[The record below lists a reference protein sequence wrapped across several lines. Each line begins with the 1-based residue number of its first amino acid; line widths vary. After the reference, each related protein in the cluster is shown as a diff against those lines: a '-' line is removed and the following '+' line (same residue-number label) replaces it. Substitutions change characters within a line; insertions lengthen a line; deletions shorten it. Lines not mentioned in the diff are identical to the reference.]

1 MPRRSFLG
9 YNALM
14 RRRNSLFRWLSG
26 WLLLS
31 MLGVGILGGVGLSVR
46 AAPRQQAVGS
56 VVISEFRTNGPN
68 GGTDEFIELFNQ
80 TSSNICIENW
90 QLRALT
96 GTGNEA
102 VRATIPAGVAIGPG
116 SHYLIANNG
125 YGGTADLTYGTGIVD
140 NGGIAIFDDNGVKI
154 DSVGTSSTFTTY
166 AEGTSL
172 NPLTGN
178 QDQSYHR
185 SFDSGMGIYIDTDD
199 NSSDFQIVSPST
211 PENSI
216 GSPATCNFAPLS
228 VIISEV
234 AWAGTKAYFG
244 DEWIELYNPGAQTIQ
259 LDGWILTNESG
270 SFYISFDS
278 SDSIGSGNFF
288 LIEHGSG
295 NATSEPEQ
303 KTYTSGSLL
312 SDNGEAIYLLAP
324 DRSVV
329 DTANAS
335 GGAWPA
341 GGGTNSSSMERVVK
355 SGVVEPD
362 GKFAWITNVGTVRN
376 GQDAAGNDIYGT
388 PGQTNWAFSVS
399 PTQTPAP
406 TKTPA
411 PTAPLT
417 IVISEVAWAGTQSSS
432 DDEWIE
438 LYNPGSQDVNLTGW
452 NLRSSDGSPNIQSE
466 FDGIILGSGEYL
478 LLERTDDDPTDVDA
492 DVIYSGSLS
501 NSGEILR
508 LYDSNGYLVD
518 TANSNGG
525 AWPAGLSSTYSSMQ
539 RSLIAT
545 DSNFVWVTY
554 DPARDN
560 NPNITKAKD
569 ASGNQ
574 INGTPGRGNT
584 PFNVTTTP
592 TPGTGSSGGSSGS
605 TGDVTLPPILGISE
619 FLPRPGYDWN
629 NDGVVDV
636 FDEFIEIIN
645 AGQISVNLSSYRLD
659 DEENLGSPPYTLPS
673 LTLQPGERAV
683 FYGSDTGILLSD
695 AGDTVRLLRGSTVVD
710 AYTYGVVR
718 YPDQAW
724 CRIPDRLGYWN
735 KPCFPTPNNPN
746 ALTGTAPLPPEA
758 ATSYR
763 PPVCL
768 LPDTTPDEFVY
779 AECEV
784 GGDDIWNRQYWDDA
798 DAPGLLKLSEKQKW
812 EIIFE

>member
-1 MPRRSFLG
+1 
-9 YNALM
+9 M

-31 MLGVGILGGVGLSVR
+31 ILGVGILGGVGLSVR
-46 AAPRQQAVGS
+46 AAPRQA
-56 VVISEFRTNGPN
+56 N
-68 GGTDEFIELFNQ
+68 
-80 TSSNICIENW
+80 
-90 QLRALT
+90 AL
-96 GTGNEA
+96 
-102 VRATIPAGVAIGPG
+102 
-116 SHYLIANNG
+116 
-125 YGGTADLTYGTGIVD
+125 D
-140 NGGIAIFDDNGVKI
+140 
-154 DSVGTSSTFTTY
+154 
-166 AEGTSL
+166 
-172 NPLTGN
+172 
-178 QDQSYHR
+178 
-185 SFDSGMGIYIDTDD
+185 
-199 NSSDFQIVSPST
+199 
-211 PENSI
+211 
-216 GSPATCNFAPLS
+216 

-234 AWAGTKAYFG
+234 AWGGTAASANDEWMELYNPGTSNISLAGWTLAAVDGTPSINLSGIIPAGGYYLLERTSDDTVSDLDANLIYTGALENNTAAETLELRDDSNNLIDTANLGGEGTGWFAGTAGPDFYSMERVGVIADGPTAWISNDGVTRNGQDANGNPINGTPQNSVQGEIIISEIAWAGTKAYFG